1 MNRQPKQE
9 LVDLKDGSGRLWL
22 TDGDNFGMYADTAPD
37 TLAALQ
43 FFCDATGP
51 MFFNITPETEGT
63 LTSDRRQILR
73 AYRNAQ
79 AVMLKA
85 RGGQ

>member
-1 MNRQPKQE
+1 MSRP
-9 LVDLKDGSGRLWL
+9 LVDVWIEAYEDHEALVNLI
-22 TDGDNFGMYADTAPD
+22 PD
-37 TLAALQ
+37 MLSALQ

-79 AVMLKA
+79 AVMQRVGK
-85 RGGQ
+85 R

>member
-1 MNRQPKQE
+1 MPLSKLAE
-9 LVDLKDGSGRLWL
+9 KWIEAHEDHEALVNLI
-22 TDGDNFGMYADTAPD
+22 PD
-37 TLAALQ
+37 MLAALQ

-63 LTSDRRQILR
+63 LTPDKRQILR

-79 AVMLKA
+79 RVMQMVGK
-85 RGGQ
+85 R